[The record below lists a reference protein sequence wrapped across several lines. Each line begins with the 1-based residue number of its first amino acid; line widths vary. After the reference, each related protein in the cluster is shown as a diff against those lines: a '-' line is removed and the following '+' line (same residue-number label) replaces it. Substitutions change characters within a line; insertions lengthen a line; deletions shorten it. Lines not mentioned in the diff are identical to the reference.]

1 MRDATEILVVM
12 DKSGSMGPRQADA
25 IGGFNQFLT
34 DQQKEPGE
42 ANLTLVLF
50 DTTYNIPFSGKPIKD
65 VPPMTGD
72 TYRPGGGTAL
82 NDALARAIIETGK
95 RLSDMP
101 EDARPQ
107 KVICVV
113 ITDGEENSS
122 KEHTKEQVAEMVK
135 HQEERYDWAFIYLGA
150 NVDAFHAAQQLGI
163 KGAMAMNFVSNPIG
177 TRSAYAASSEAVR
190 HYRSAGKEGLADKD
204 AKWKTEIKDN

>member
-1 MRDATEILVVM
+1 VVVM

-42 ANLTLVLF
+42 ANLTLIQF
-50 DTTYNIPFSGKPIKD
+50 DTTYNVVCSGKPIKD
-65 VPPMTGD
+65 VEPLNTD

-82 NDALARAIIETGK
+82 NDALARGVIETGK
-95 RLSDMP
+95 RLADMP
-101 EDARPQ
+101 EADRPQ

-122 KEHTKEQVAEMVK
+122 KEHTKEQVQEMVK
-135 HQEERYDWAFIYLGA
+135 HQEEKYDWAFLYLGA
-150 NVDAFHAAQQLGI
+150 NVDAFAAAQQLGI
-163 KGAMAMNFVSNPIG
+163 QANMAVAFCASPVG
-177 TRSAYAASSEAVR
+177 VRSAYAGTSEAVR
-190 HYRSAGKEGLADKD
+190 HYRSAGKKGLADKD

>member
-1 MRDATEILVVM
+1 MKDATEIVVVM
-12 DKSGSMGPRQADA
+12 DKSGSMAPRQNDA
-25 IGGFNQFLT
+25 IGGFNQFLV

-42 ANLTLVLF
+42 ANLTLIQF
-50 DTTYNIPFSGKPIKD
+50 DTTYNVVCSGKPIKD
-65 VPPMTGD
+65 VEPLNTN

-82 NDALARAIIETGK
+82 NDALARGVIETGK

-101 EDARPQ
+101 EAVRPQ

-122 KEHTKEQVAEMVK
+122 KEHTKEQVQEMVK
-135 HQEERYDWAFIYLGA
+135 HQEEKYDWAFIYLGA

-163 KGAMAMNFVSNPIG
+163 KGAMAMRFAAHSVG
-177 TRSAYAASSEAVR
+177 VRSAYAASSEAVSS
-190 HYRSAGKEGLADKD
+190 YRSSGKRGLEDKD